1 MTEINNLKQISIA
14 LTAQMRGQVSVHIQI
29 PQMAVTSGQK
39 QSCSR
44 AQYPTPC
51 RSAYSCYCRS
61 MESSRLPRFKRA
73 SAVASIEIS
82 ERDREIIRLVRRFR
96 FVRSSHICSLIPGS
110 AQQLLRRLK
119 LLYHHGFLERPRAQI
134 DYYHKGGS
142 RHIVYGLGN
151 KGAAFLKRREL
162 DPGLGRVRWGE
173 KNRAVGRVFL
183 EHALL
188 VSDVMVAIEL
198 ACRRTGI
205 RLLTAH
211 ELAVPD
217 NSTGERRPLRWQVKI
232 SNRLR
237 LGVIPDYV
245 FALDFK
251 DQSAADK
258 RAFFFLEAD
267 RATMPVIRKNL
278 SQTSFYR
285 KLRAYEATWS
295 QSIHQ
300 TQFGF
305 HRFRVLTVT
314 TSAERVQS
322 LVNACSKLERGQG
335 LFLFADRTVLEE
347 PDDVLSTI
355 WHTGKEGE
363 STSMLD

>member
-1 MTEINNLKQISIA
+1 MD
-14 LTAQMRGQVSVHIQI
+14 
-29 PQMAVTSGQK
+29 
-39 QSCSR
+39 
-44 AQYPTPC
+44 
-51 RSAYSCYCRS
+51 
-61 MESSRLPRFKRA
+61 SSRLPRFKRT
-73 SAVASIEIS
+73 SAVAAIRLT
-82 ERDREIIRLVRRFR
+82 ERDYEIIRLAERFR
-96 FVRSSHICSLIPGS
+96 FVRSSHIRSLIPGS
-110 AQQLLRRLK
+110 SQQLLRRLK

-134 DYYHKGGS
+134 DYYHRGGS
-142 RHIVYGLGN
+142 RHMVYGLGS
-151 KGAAFLKRREL
+151 KGAALLRRDL
-162 DPGLGRVRWGE
+162 DPGFGQVRWGE
-173 KNRAVGRVFL
+173 KNRAAGRVFL

-205 RLLTAH
+205 RLLTGC
-211 ELAVPD
+211 ELAVED
-217 NSTGERRPLRWQVKI
+217 KTTGERRPFRWQVKI
-232 SNRLR
+232 SNRLK

-251 DQSAADK
+251 DQSGAGN

-267 RATMPVIRKNL
+267 RATMPVIRRNL

-314 TSAERVQS
+314 TSAERLKS

-335 LFLFADRTVLEE
+335 LFLFADRTVLEK
-347 PDDVLSTI
+347 PGDVFSAV
-355 WHTGKEGE
+355 WQTGKKGQTV
-363 STSMLD
+363 SLLD